1 MSHIVYDLDE
11 ESEDIQEMTAAE
23 IKNFKKR
30 EK

>member
-11 ESEDIQEMTAAE
+11 ESAEIQEMTAAE
-23 IKNFKKR
+23 IKNFK